1 MAAGGERARAGKRL
15 QKEYGDLVRAGDFPV
30 RLENQQNVLGKWY
43 VTVRG
48 AAGTLYAGEEFV
60 LQFTFSDQY
69 PLDSPEVV
77 FCHPVPVH
85 PHIYTNGHICLS
97 ILYDSWSPALRIES
111 VCRSILSMLSSCA
124 VKEKPADN
132 DEYVRTAKVSPKQT
146 KWVFH
151 DDGV

>member
-69 PLDSPEVV
+69 PLDSPEVLCGLN
-77 FCHPVPVH
+77 FP
-85 PHIYTNGHICLS
+85 
-97 ILYDSWSPALRIES
+97 DS
-111 VCRSILSMLSSCA
+111 V
-124 VKEKPADN
+124 
-132 DEYVRTAKVSPKQT
+132 
-146 KWVFH
+146 
-151 DDGV
+151 